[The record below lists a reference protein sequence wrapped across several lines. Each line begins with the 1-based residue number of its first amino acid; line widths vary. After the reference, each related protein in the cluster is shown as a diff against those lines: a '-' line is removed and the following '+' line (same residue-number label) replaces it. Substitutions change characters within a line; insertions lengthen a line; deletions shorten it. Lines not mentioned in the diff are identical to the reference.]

1 MGFIL
6 NNLDHSQGCIY
17 ILVLM
22 FCYRPMTLPLFS
34 LRIELLDKLCRD
46 LKILYLQSNLIP
58 KIGKL
63 CWEKSIHQEEWRFYQ
78 ELKEKQPLGVF
89 FFQEFVFRDMKHFL
103 SYCLPFFRSG
113 WMGNEAFLRGGLWP
127 EGWFYVGDF
136 SLVHYLKSLTL

>member
-1 MGFIL
+1 MSFIL

-63 CWEKSIHQEEWRFYQ
+63 CWEKSIHQKEWRFYQ
-78 ELKEKQPLGVF
+78 ELKEKRPLGFF

>member
-1 MGFIL
+1 MSFIL

-22 FCYRPMTLPLFS
+22 FCYRSMTLPLFS

-78 ELKEKQPLGVF
+78 ELKEKRPLGVF
-89 FFQEFVFRDMKHFL
+89 FFKNLFLGTWNIFFPIAFLFSEVGGWEMKHFL
-103 SYCLPFFRSG
+103 EVACGQRVDSMLGIFPWSIT
-113 WMGNEAFLRGGLWP
+113 WK
-127 EGWFYVGDF
+127 V
-136 SLVHYLKSLTL
+136 

>member
-1 MGFIL
+1 MSFIL

-63 CWEKSIHQEEWRFYQ
+63 CWEKSMRGGMKVLSRTQRETAPWS
-78 ELKEKQPLGVF
+78 F
-89 FFQEFVFRDMKHFL
+89 FFQEFVFKDIKHFP

-113 WMGNEAFLRGGLWP
+113 WMGNEAYLRGGLWP

>member
-1 MGFIL
+1 MSFFL
-6 NNLDHSQGCIY
+6 NNYLDHSQGCIY

-22 FCYRPMTLPLFS
+22 FCYRSMTLPLFS

-89 FFQEFVFRDMKHFL
+89 FFQEFVFKDIFLPIAFLFSEVGGWEMKHILGVACGQRVDSMLGIFPW
-103 SYCLPFFRSG
+103 SIT
-113 WMGNEAFLRGGLWP
+113 WK
-127 EGWFYVGDF
+127 V
-136 SLVHYLKSLTL
+136 